1 MAVNSRAR
9 SRTILALCGK
19 LCLSTILCSGLAA
32 PAFAQVATTTPDP
45 YVNVD
50 ENGVD
55 LVNGKFSF
63 NIVEG
68 STGES
73 QGAITLA
80 RDYGQSGIN
89 GIRDNWSGT
98 LTFTGSGISQ
108 VATIS
113 LGSVSER
120 FSRSGTTWVSSKA
133 NGGTLTGDG
142 QSGWIYRSAA
152 GVRINYRRP
161 EDIIGG
167 LWDPSTQMGGPGCG
181 GDANCGLP
189 TEMAMPSGVIY
200 KYQWGG
206 TAECW
211 LDGQPYVPG
220 GGLGGGE
227 GGQPTCFA
235 AYRLES
241 ITSNSSYAMEFVFES
256 NASSSN
262 GSPPPSGYFNRQ
274 SVRFIDTSLPGCTS
288 SNCTTVTYARPTSN
302 VLEINN
308 SETGSWRITQTAN
321 NLSIRKPGRAS
332 DTLVINRDASLPVTS
347 VTNEGE
353 TKTYT
358 WTTSGVNTVVTMADP
373 SGADGQV
380 ISSPT
385 VGRPSTS
392 TNAAN
397 NSVTSA
403 YDANN
408 RLIRTTYPEGNYV
421 QYTRDARGNVTETRA
436 VGKPNGGATDITS
449 SASFSASC
457 TNALTCNQPDFVI
470 DARGNRTDFTYDP
483 VHGGVTRVQA
493 PAAVTG
499 QARPT
504 TDYGYSQLYAKVV
517 NPSGALVNQ
526 DTPQWRVTSV
536 KTCSTAA
543 TCAGTANETHTTIA
557 YDTPNLLPS
566 SVTVAAGN
574 GSLSATT
581 SFTYDARDNLI
592 AQDGPLSGSGDTVHH
607 FYDARDRRRG
617 TIGPDPDGAGTQ
629 LRFAV
634 RYTFD
639 EESRVLTTEV
649 GTATGTDEA
658 ALNAMAI
665 LQRVENVY
673 DSRGNRTIQRLV
685 AGGVVQ
691 QLTQFSYDT
700 QNRLE
705 CTAIRMNPAVFGS
718 LPATACTLG
727 TEGTAGPDRITRAT
741 YDALDRVT
749 MVESGVGTT
758 AAGVEWSATFTPN
771 GQSAT
776 LNDGEN
782 NRTGY
787 IYDGHDRLIRT
798 SYPHPTTKNLV
809 NSTDYEQLT
818 YDAGSNVTGRR
829 LRDGTTITYTYDNLN
844 RLTAK
849 TLPNGEPGATY
860 AYDLASR
867 PTSAVQAGQTLTFGY
882 DAFSRNTSQ
891 SGPQGTVS
899 YQYDAAGRRTRMTW
913 PDGFFVTYEY
923 HTDGSIAAIKENGGT
938 ALATYAYDPQGRT
951 TSVTYPNG
959 TSQSFA
965 FDPLSRLASLGI
977 DITGTSADTSRTF
990 GYNPAGQ
997 IAQVTG
1003 SNDSYAFGGLVNV
1016 DRPYTVNGLN
1026 QLTSAGATALSYDA
1040 RGNLN
1045 SSGADSYAYTS
1056 ENLMAARTGQVNLAY
1071 DPLGRLY
1078 QTDATV
1084 SGGAVTRFGYDG
1096 VDMIAEYNSANAL
1109 QRRYVHGPGTDNPIV
1124 WYEGAGTADKRFL
1137 HADERGSIVAVSNAT
1152 GGLLAINTYDEYG
1165 IPRASNVGR
1174 FQYTGQTWL
1183 PEAGLFYYKARM
1195 YSPTLGRFMQ
1205 TDPIGY
1211 ADGMNWYAYV
1221 GNDPVNAT
1229 DPSGL
1234 YGEGCTTLP
1243 GSRIRDC
1250 SAREA
1255 VQFALQVYGYSG
1267 SSSQIAA
1274 AFGFIESGSV
1284 SRLAQGLGVTS
1295 SAAIQDA
1302 IVVLAYKN
1310 NGLSIN
1316 GSFVSFRYN
1325 INTGVEPI
1333 YYGYIDGS
1341 FSDANSQLVKGC
1353 TGAVANRATIPPDP
1367 DRQLAFL
1374 IHLHQTK
1381 ARNPAFRT
1389 EPYPGP
1395 GDGFVPVSLGV
1406 TNYVLSPGAIWAVR
1420 SDGDGQLGTIDKIY
1434 GKGKFPKADR
1444 LTLQRNAAAAAQ
1456 TKASGGKP
1464 QACL

>member
-1 MAVNSRAR
+1 MAANSRAR
-9 SRTILALCGK
+9 SRTVLALCGK
-19 LCLSTILCSGLAA
+19 LCLTTVLCSGLVA
-32 PAFAQVATTTPDP
+32 PAYAQVATTTPDP

-55 LVNGKFSF
+55 LVTGKFSF

-73 QGAITLA
+73 QGAIALA

-98 LTFTGSGISQ
+98 LTFTGSGTTQ

-120 FSRSGTTWVSSKA
+120 FTISGTTWVSTKA
-133 NGGTLTGDG
+133 NGGTLAGDG
-142 QSGWIYRSAA
+142 QGGWIYRSAA
-152 GVRINYRRP
+152 GVRITYRRP

-167 LWDPSTQMGGPGCG
+167 IWDPSTQMGGLGCG
-181 GDANCGLP
+181 GDTNCGLP
-189 TEMAMPSGVIY
+189 TEMAMPNGVVY
-200 KYQWGG
+200 RYQWGG
-206 TAECW
+206 TAQCT
-211 LDGQPYVPG
+211 LDGQPYIPG
-220 GGLGGGE
+220 GGFGE
-227 GGQPTCFA
+227 EGQLSCFA

-256 NASSSN
+256 DATSFN
-262 GSPPPSGYFNRQ
+262 GGPPSTGYFTRK

-288 SNCTTVTYARPTSN
+288 SNCTTVTYARPSSN

-308 SETGSWRITQTAN
+308 SETGSWRITQTGN

-332 DTLVINRDASLPVTS
+332 DTLVINRDASLRVTS
-347 VTNEGE
+347 LTNEGE
-353 TKTYT
+353 TKSYT
-358 WTTSGVNTVVTMADP
+358 WTTSGVNTVVTMTDP
-373 SGADGQV
+373 SGGDGQV
-380 ISSPT
+380 ISNPA
-385 VGRPSTS
+385 VGRPSTV

-397 NSVTSA
+397 NSVVNT

-408 RLIRTTYPEGNYV
+408 RLFRTTYPEGNYV

-436 VGKPNGGATDITS
+436 VGKPSGGATDITS
-449 SASFSASC
+449 SAGFSASC
-457 TNALTCNQPDFVI
+457 ANALTCNQPNFVV
-470 DARGNRTDFTYDP
+470 DARGNRTDFTYNS

-504 TDYGYSQLYAKVV
+504 TDYGYSQIYAKVV
-517 NPSGALVNQ
+517 NASGVLVNQ

-536 KTCSTAA
+536 KTCSSAA
-543 TCAGTANETHTTIA
+543 TCAGTATETHTTIA

-574 GSLSATT
+574 GSLSTT
-581 SFTYDARDNLI
+581 TLFTYDPRDNLI
-592 AQDGPLSGSGDTVHH
+592 AQDGPLPGSDDTVHH

-617 TIGPDPDGAGTQ
+617 TIGPDPDSAGAQ
-629 LRFAV
+629 LRSAV

-649 GTATGTDEA
+649 GTATGTNEA
-658 ALNAMAI
+658 ALNAMTV

-673 DSRGNRTIQRLV
+673 DSRGNRITQRLV

-705 CTAIRMNPAVFGS
+705 CSAVRMNPAVFGS
-718 LPATACTLG
+718 LPASACSLG

-776 LNDGEN
+776 LTDGEN

-798 SYPHPTTKNLV
+798 SYPHPTTKNLA
-809 NSTDYEQLT
+809 NATDYEQLT

-829 LRDGTTITYTYDNLN
+829 LRDGTSITYAYDALG
-844 RLTAK
+844 RLTGK
-849 TLPNGEPGATY
+849 TLPAGQPGATY
-860 AYDLASR
+860 AYDLLSR
-867 PTSAVQAGQTLTFGY
+867 PTSAVQAGQTLTFAY
-882 DAFSRNTSQ
+882 DALSRNTSQ
-891 SGPQGTVS
+891 SGPHGAVG

-913 PDGFFVTYEY
+913 PDGFYVTYEY
-923 HTDGSIAAIKENGGT
+923 YTDGSIAAIKENGGT

-951 TSVTYPNG
+951 TSVAYANG

-990 GYNPAGQ
+990 VYNPAGQ

-1003 SNDSYAFGGLVNV
+1003 SNNSYAFGGLVNV
-1016 DRPYTVNGLN
+1016 DRAYTANGLN

-1040 RGNLN
+1040 RGNLTT
-1045 SSGADSYAYTS
+1045 SGTDGYTYTP
-1056 ENLMAARTGQVNLAY
+1056 ENLMSARNGQVSFAY

-1078 QTDATV
+1078 QSDATV
-1084 SGGAVTRFGYDG
+1084 SSGAITRFAYDG
-1096 VDMIAEYNSANAL
+1096 VDMIAEYNSVNAL

-1124 WYEGAGTADKRFL
+1124 WYEGTGTADKRFL
-1137 HADERGSIVAVSNAT
+1137 HADERGSIVAVSNAS
-1152 GGLLAINTYDEYG
+1152 GGLIGINTYDEYG
-1165 IPRASNVGR
+1165 IPRSSNVGR

-1221 GNDPVNAT
+1221 GNDPVNFVDPLGLSCVTIYGGTGLDSEGNIQPGTTLTKVCSSDGGGGGGGGFFSVNLT
-1229 DPSGL
+1229 DAGGPSRNPGFSPDG
-1234 YGEGCTTLP
+1234 GEGGGGPPQSEACEIVRQNSESTQGVLP
-1243 GSRIRDC
+1243 K
-1250 SAREA
+1250 
-1255 VQFALQVYGYSG
+1255 Y
-1267 SSSQIAA
+1267 
-1274 AFGFIESGSV
+1274 
-1284 SRLAQGLGVTS
+1284 VTGN
-1295 SAAIQDA
+1295 
-1302 IVVLAYKN
+1302 KN
-1310 NGLSIN
+1310 WDNAS
-1316 GSFVSFRYN
+1316 
-1325 INTGVEPI
+1325 
-1333 YYGYIDGS
+1333 
-1341 FSDANSQLVKGC
+1341 
-1353 TGAVANRATIPPDP
+1353 
-1367 DRQLAFL
+1367 
-1374 IHLHQTK
+1374 
-1381 ARNPAFRT
+1381 
-1389 EPYPGP
+1389 
-1395 GDGFVPVSLGV
+1395 
-1406 TNYVLSPGAIWAVR
+1406 
-1420 SDGDGQLGTIDKIY
+1420 
-1434 GKGKFPKADR
+1434 
-1444 LTLQRNAAAAAQ
+1444 TLQGYRNYYQSNVDQWAPLASTPAKFVISIGSTALGATPAGRAISIPFTVAGNAARYGAPAAGGVGLNVFIQEQLQLNKDKVQAIDRRLDVL
-1456 TKASGGKP
+1456 KAG
-1464 QACL
+1464 C